1 MKTYRE
7 LYFRGNP
14 KQLINFIGVIG
25 KYAVGDWK
33 CVQNSDRWKE
43 YLFFDYIGEKVDK
56 ARVSIFIEDIVKLN
70 KNELKVGNIIPLEKD
85 ELSVDEYNDILVKFY
100 NDVIKPYKQI
110 NTEISISEPS
120 DDTFDPTTVIT
131 EVALKKLEAF
141 CNGAN
146 KSTGSSHPCDRERW
160 FDFICQT
167 VDDGRMIDASTLA
180 TFLKDE
186 DYWGNKPDGYIGVI
200 GKYAWDEDKAYELA
214 LEYESLC
221 EIIEYYRRTRG
232 I

>member
-1 MKTYRE
+1 METYRE
-7 LYFRGNP
+7 LYFKGEVSELKKFVKDIKNYAIGNWEA
-14 KQLINFIGVIG
+14 KNEKNFGE
-25 KYAVGDWK
+25 
-33 CVQNSDRWKE
+33 E
-43 YLFFDYIGEKVDK
+43 YLFFDYVGDNISK
-56 ARVSIFIEDIVKLN
+56 ARVCIHLGRIQEG
-70 KNELKVGNIIPLEKD
+70 ELKVGNIVPLEKD
-85 ELSVDEYNDILVKFY
+85 ELKITEYNNILLKFY
-100 NDVIKPYKQI
+100 EEVIEPYKNCGTDLVI
-110 NTEISISEPS
+110 DSPS
-120 DDTFDPTTVIT
+120 DDKFNPLDVIS
-131 EVALKKLEAF
+131 EKALKKLEAF

-167 VDDGRMIDASTLA
+167 VDDSRMIDASTLA

-221 EIIEYYRRTRG
+221 EIIEYYRRSRG